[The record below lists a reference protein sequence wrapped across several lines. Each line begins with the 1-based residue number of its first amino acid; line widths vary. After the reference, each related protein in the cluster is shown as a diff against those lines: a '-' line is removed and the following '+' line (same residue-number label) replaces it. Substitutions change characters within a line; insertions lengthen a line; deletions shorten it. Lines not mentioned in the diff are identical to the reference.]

1 MVFSGTKSLHRSVG
15 WYIKA
20 RAILFLYL
28 RRLISY
34 IVDGTTQKLKEF
46 RFVPSA
52 NTQAALDGALLLV
65 KRPRP
70 IKTRGFM
77 FSEASVEKRA
87 TKALFWSF
95 ALSQLACNA
104 FSSPKICNAKLAISS
119 AQANKQYYTWKSAC
133 VRVERLFHGR
143 GKKLIEFFPVFF
155 SVLQLATKFETR
167 QIRSMHNAKFSY
179 DAETKA
185 RVATFMFKFAIFVF
199 FFFFF
204 FFYKFG

>member
-1 MVFSGTKSLHRSVG
+1 MHFPEIYFESRRINLQRYNLGTSRVITEWAFQNSAKIMVFSGTKSLRRSVG

-52 NTQAALDGALLLV
+52 NTQAALDGVLLLV

-87 TKALFWSF
+87 TKAVFWSF
-95 ALSQLACNA
+95 ALSRLACNA

-119 AQANKQYYTWKSAC
+119 ARKQTSSIIHGKTRVC
-133 VRVERLFHGR
+133 V
-143 GKKLIEFFPVFF
+143 
-155 SVLQLATKFETR
+155 
-167 QIRSMHNAKFSY
+167 
-179 DAETKA
+179 
-185 RVATFMFKFAIFVF
+185 
-199 FFFFF
+199 
-204 FFYKFG
+204 